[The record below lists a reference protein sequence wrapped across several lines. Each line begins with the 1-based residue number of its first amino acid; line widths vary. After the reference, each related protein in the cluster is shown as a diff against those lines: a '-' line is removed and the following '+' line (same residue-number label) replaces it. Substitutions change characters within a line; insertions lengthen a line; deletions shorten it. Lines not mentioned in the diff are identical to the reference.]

1 MKRALAIFLAALML
15 LGVFAICAGA
25 AGEPELP
32 PAPAGLGQQIMHWLL
47 YLPNLIAPGW
57 AAEAAEYL
65 AFFSGLVPP
74 PFNWLIIWFLRA
86 L

>member
-1 MKRALAIFLAALML
+1 MKRILAIVLAMLML
-15 LGVFAICAGA
+15 LGVFAVCACA

-32 PAPAGLGQQIMHWLL
+32 PAPSGLGQQIMKALL
-47 YLPNLIAPGW
+47 YLPNTIAPGW
-57 AAEAAEYL
+57 ADEVTGYL
-65 AFFSGLVPP
+65 VFFSDVVPP